1 MIPELPTGRELT
13 LNILSTWG
21 DPYYVGLMGIEVF
34 DRHGH
39 LVVCPPEAIYADP
52 PDINVLPDSD
62 GDDPRTVDKLLDGV
76 NHTGDDLHAW
86 LAPFR
91 RGENHYVG
99 LRFDTR
105 VTISMIRIWNYN
117 KSRIH
122 SYRGARYVEMKLDE
136 SSRAARVFFSPPRGG
151 PAADARRKKI

>member
-1 MIPELPTGRELT
+1 M
-13 LNILSTWG
+13 
-21 DPYYVGLMGIEVF
+21 
-34 DRHGH
+34 
-39 LVVCPPEAIYADP
+39 
-52 PDINVLPDSD
+52 LPDSD

-99 LRFDTR
+99 LRFETP
-105 VTISMIRIWNYN
+105 VTISMIRVWNYN

-136 SSRAARVFFSPPRGG
+136 NYVFKGEIQRAVGTGAGEVRDDG
-151 PAADARRKKI
+151 DAGRETRRWTRD